1 MMQQRSVMFRKR
13 QISGKKGISGEEYQE
28 MPFIRYI
35 EKNQERT
42 TMSEYITTYTGNHI
56 NPTNPNPALIRI
68 EDIAHALSLLCRG
81 NGHVKTFWSVGQHCI
96 CCAKEAMAR
105 GATARV
111 VLACLLHDAS
121 ECYMSDVPT
130 PFKKKLPEY
139 EIQEDRLLRMIF
151 EKFLGSDLTKEE
163 LDLVKEIDHTM
174 LLYDLKE
181 LLGEMTDE
189 EMPKLHM
196 ELDYMVQPFREVEEE
211 FLRIFT
217 LHSRK

>member
-1 MMQQRSVMFRKR
+1 MMQQRSVIFRKR

-151 EKFLGSDLTKEE
+151 EKFLCSDLTKEE
-163 LDLVKEIDHTM
+163 RDLVKEIDHTM

-217 LHSRK
+217 LYSRK

>member
-56 NPTNPNPALIRI
+56 KPTDPDPAMIRI

-151 EKFLGSDLTKEE
+151 EKFLGSDQTKEE

-196 ELDYMVQPFREVEEE
+196 ELDYMVRPFREVEEE

-217 LHSRK
+217 LYSRK

>member
-1 MMQQRSVMFRKR
+1 MQQRSVMFRKR

-96 CCAKEAMAR
+96 CCAKEATAR

-217 LHSRK
+217 LYSRK

>member
-13 QISGKKGISGEEYQE
+13 QRSGKKGISGEEYQE

-217 LHSRK
+217 LYSRK

>member
-1 MMQQRSVMFRKR
+1 MQQRSVMFRKR

-217 LHSRK
+217 LYSRK

>member
-1 MMQQRSVMFRKR
+1 M
-13 QISGKKGISGEEYQE
+13 
-28 MPFIRYI
+28 
-35 EKNQERT
+35 
-42 TMSEYITTYTGNHI
+42 
-56 NPTNPNPALIRI
+56 
-68 EDIAHALSLLCRG
+68 
-81 NGHVKTFWSVGQHCI
+81 
-96 CCAKEAMAR
+96 
-105 GATARV
+105 

-139 EIQEDRLLRMIF
+139 EMQEDRLLRMIF
-151 EKFLGSDLTKEE
+151 EKYLGSDLTKEE

-217 LHSRK
+217 LYSRK

>member
-139 EIQEDRLLRMIF
+139 EMQEDRLLRMIF

-217 LHSRK
+217 LYSRK